1 MADVMPSQVGSR
13 RVAKYGRKRSS
24 REEWSGQAG
33 AIYCRISHV
42 ADEDQ
47 TGVERQERI
56 CREVAERLGLVI
68 APAHVFV
75 DNNRSAWKRNRKRK
89 GWDALLELARAGTV
103 AHIVAYH
110 PDRLMR
116 QPKDLEELL
125 SISDE
130 RDITLHGQANRRD
143 LSDPDDRFFL
153 RIEVAHACR
162 SSDDTS
168 RRLKDANVDRANDG
182 NPHVGPRRFGYSKD
196 GMSIVELEAA
206 VIRDMV
212 ARYLDGASPLAIA
225 VALNEQGHR
234 TATGRLWN
242 AFSVLRTLDSPHSA
256 GILVFRGQE
265 IGPGNWPA
273 IIPPGTWAEIRE
285 RRSYRAAQAS
295 AVAPRRFFLL
305 RGLVTCSRCG
315 TRMSGTGGETN
326 AAYKCNRSYRIDE
339 RKCARLINAPAL
351 ESFVSDAAVDLL
363 TRLDP
368 TGQEATAT
376 LSEGDRAA
384 IDADRVE
391 LAELKAMWEARELPT
406 REYREMRRTVE
417 DRISKAQRKTV
428 VRPTA
433 AVLEGLTGPH
443 ARASWDALVASGDQ
457 ERCNAVLRFLFAAVV
472 IDKAHAARGV
482 FDYSRITIDPNPL

>member
-1 MADVMPSQVGSR
+1 
-13 RVAKYGRKRSS
+13 
-24 REEWSGQAG
+24 
-33 AIYCRISHV
+33 
-42 ADEDQ
+42 
-47 TGVERQERI
+47 
-56 CREVAERLGLVI
+56 
-68 APAHVFV
+68 
-75 DNNRSAWKRNRKRK
+75 
-89 GWDALLELARAGTV
+89 
-103 AHIVAYH
+103 
-110 PDRLMR
+110 
-116 QPKDLEELL
+116 
-125 SISDE
+125 
-130 RDITLHGQANRRD
+130 
-143 LSDPDDRFFL
+143 
-153 RIEVAHACR
+153 
-162 SSDDTS
+162 
-168 RRLKDANVDRANDG
+168 
-182 NPHVGPRRFGYSKD
+182 
-196 GMSIVELEAA
+196 
-206 VIRDMV
+206 
-212 ARYLDGASPLAIA
+212 
-225 VALNEQGHR
+225 
-234 TATGRLWN
+234 TGRLWN

-406 REYREMRRTVE
+406 R
-417 DRISKAQRKTV
+417 
-428 VRPTA
+428 
-433 AVLEGLTGPH
+433 
-443 ARASWDALVASGDQ
+443 
-457 ERCNAVLRFLFAAVV
+457 
-472 IDKAHAARGV
+472 
-482 FDYSRITIDPNPL
+482 

>member
-1 MADVMPSQVGSR
+1 
-13 RVAKYGRKRSS
+13 
-24 REEWSGQAG
+24 
-33 AIYCRISHV
+33 
-42 ADEDQ
+42 
-47 TGVERQERI
+47 
-56 CREVAERLGLVI
+56 
-68 APAHVFV
+68 
-75 DNNRSAWKRNRKRK
+75 
-89 GWDALLELARAGTV
+89 
-103 AHIVAYH
+103 
-110 PDRLMR
+110 
-116 QPKDLEELL
+116 
-125 SISDE
+125 
-130 RDITLHGQANRRD
+130 
-143 LSDPDDRFFL
+143 
-153 RIEVAHACR
+153 
-162 SSDDTS
+162 
-168 RRLKDANVDRANDG
+168 
-182 NPHVGPRRFGYSKD
+182 
-196 GMSIVELEAA
+196 
-206 VIRDMV
+206 
-212 ARYLDGASPLAIA
+212 
-225 VALNEQGHR
+225 
-234 TATGRLWN
+234 
-242 AFSVLRTLDSPHSA
+242 
-256 GILVFRGQE
+256 
-265 IGPGNWPA
+265 
-273 IIPPGTWAEIRE
+273 
-285 RRSYRAAQAS
+285 
-295 AVAPRRFFLL
+295 
-305 RGLVTCSRCG
+305 
-315 TRMSGTGGETN
+315 MSGTGGETN